1 LLIGSDGEALLFLK
15 REFPEQEF
23 IEMPSYNVRYPYK
36 NMTLNMAI
44 QLPGFLSTIRKENLY
59 VQEIISKYNVSAI
72 VSDNRY
78 GLYSSKVPTVFITH
92 QTTILNQNPLIAILV
107 NRLNLFF
114 LKKFDSIWI
123 PDFDTENNLSG
134 ELGHKLKLPSIR
146 YIGPLSRLEKTE
158 QSLDYDIVAVLS
170 GPEPQRT
177 FFEQKLIAQLAA
189 LKLKSILIQ
198 GKTDLKNQRSFYN
211 DNLEILPFADAE
223 TLSGLIK
230 GAKLFIS
237 RSGYSTLMDLAK
249 LGPKKLL
256 LIPTPGQTEQEYL
269 AKNMQERGFA
279 LVQKQSELNVK
290 KAWEGRKAFKSF
302 FMESQSD
309 LLEVAVEKFLI

>member
-1 LLIGSDGEALLFLK
+1 
-15 REFPEQEF
+15 
-23 IEMPSYNVRYPYK
+23 
-36 NMTLNMAI
+36 
-44 QLPGFLSTIRKENLY
+44 
-59 VQEIISKYNVSAI
+59 
-72 VSDNRY
+72 
-78 GLYSSKVPTVFITH
+78 
-92 QTTILNQNPLIAILV
+92 
-107 NRLNLFF
+107 
-114 LKKFDSIWI
+114 
-123 PDFDTENNLSG
+123 
-134 ELGHKLKLPSIR
+134 
-146 YIGPLSRLEKTE
+146 LSRLKKTE

-170 GPEPQRT
+170 GPEPPRT

-189 LKLKSILIQ
+189 LKVKSILVR

-249 LGPKKLL
+249 LGSKKLL

-279 LVQKQSELNVK
+279 LVQKQSELNLLKALEEK
-290 KAWEGRKAFKSF
+290 KTTKPF
-302 FMESQSD
+302 FFESDAD
-309 LLEVAVEKFLI
+309 LLRDAVGDFLKMI

>member
-1 LLIGSDGEALLFLK
+1 
-15 REFPEQEF
+15 
-23 IEMPSYNVRYPYK
+23 
-36 NMTLNMAI
+36 MAI
-44 QLPGFLSTIRKENLY
+44 QLPGFLSTIRKENLF
-59 VQEIISKYNVSAI
+59 VQEIISNHNVSAI

-78 GLYSSKVPTVFITH
+78 GLYSNKIPSVFITH

-134 ELGHKLKLPSIR
+134 ELGHKLKLPSIK
-146 YIGPLSRLEKTE
+146 YIGPLSRLEKSE
-158 QSLDYDIVAVLS
+158 KSLDYDIVAVLS

-177 FFEQKLIAQLAA
+177 FFEQKLNSQLAG
-189 LKLKSILIQ
+189 LKLKSILVQ
-198 GKTDLKNQRSFYN
+198 GKTGQRNQQRHFN
-211 DNLEILPFADAE
+211 ENLEILPFADAE

-230 GAKLFIS
+230 GAKLFIT

-249 LGPKKLL
+249 LGSKKLL

-279 LVQKQSELNVK
+279 LVQKQSELNLLKAREEK
-290 KAWEGRKAFKSF
+290 KTTKPF
-302 FMESQSD
+302 FFESDAD
-309 LLEVAVEKFLI
+309 LLRNAVGDFLKMI